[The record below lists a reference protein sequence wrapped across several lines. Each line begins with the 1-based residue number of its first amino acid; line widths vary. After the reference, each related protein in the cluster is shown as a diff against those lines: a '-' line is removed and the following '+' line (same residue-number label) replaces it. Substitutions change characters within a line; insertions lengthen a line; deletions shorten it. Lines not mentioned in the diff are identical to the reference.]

1 MYSMVI
7 LKLLLESLYL
17 PWFKSYTRAGWAS
30 LVRNPAVEAHKC
42 ERVPGTNSGIQEVYI
57 IHLNFF

>member
-7 LKLLLESLYL
+7 LKLLLDSLYL

-30 LVRNPAVEAHKC
+30 LVRNPAVI
-42 ERVPGTNSGIQEVYI
+42 VYNVVYI
-57 IHLNFF
+57 ERYSTTSSKMIKKWNW